1 MKKVFRQIS
10 IVILAITITL
20 LGTRELEKV
29 MAQSSAPCLE
39 SEIILRG
46 GNGNGSGSGVRRFTT
61 VSINVG
67 SDITYADNST
77 DGATLTINSS
87 GIYSISYTDGNATTG
102 SSGISNIMNVTVND
116 DEPNFASSLCYEE
129 GTISNT
135 SGTLVE
141 TCSNTTILSSGD
153 VLRAFSGHND
163 SLIGGLARLTVIKLK

>member
-10 IVILAITITL
+10 IVILAITIVL

-29 MAQSSAPCLE
+29 MAQSSAPCFE
-39 SEIILRG
+39 SEIVLRG

-87 GIYSISYTDGNATTG
+87 GIYSISYTDGNFG
-102 SSGISNIMNVTVND
+102 SSNVSNTMNVTVND

-135 SGTLVE
+135 SGALVE

-163 SLIGGLARLTVIKLK
+163 SFLGGLARLTVIKLK